1 MNRPMPKVVIAVLVA
16 LHLGATLWHGHA
28 HTVLDVRLPLVKTA
42 FVVVVIIVAP
52 LVAASLMWTRHAL
65 AGVWLFFV
73 SMLGALLFGVYHHY
87 VLASPDNVG
96 QLPHGS
102 AEAASSFI
110 SSAAVL
116 AVLELTSTIYG
127 AFCLGKGR
135 A

>member
-1 MNRPMPKVVIAVLVA
+1 MKRVPPKIVIAVLAV
-16 LHLGATLWHGHA
+16 LHLGVTLWHGNA
-28 HTVLDVRLPLVKTA
+28 HTVLEITLPLAKTA
-42 FVVVVIIVAP
+42 FVVVVIVLAP
-52 LVAASLMWTRHAL
+52 LVAASLMWTRHAV

-102 AEAASSFI
+102 AGAASSFI
-110 SSAAVL
+110 SSAAAL
-116 AVLELTSTIYG
+116 AVLELASTIYG
-127 AFCLGKGR
+127 ALCLRKGK